1 MRILRASLAITFAIL
16 VSACAT
22 GPKHAEVSSSMPL
35 LSSSQGRIFFYRNA
49 SFFGAALAPSIL
61 LNDKIVGDSQ
71 TGGFFYVDQTA
82 GPQTVSTATEVEKK
96 LTFILDPGQ
105 TRYVRTYVGFG
116 IIVGRVY
123 PELVDNTEGAKE
135 IVETNYTGGISKS
148 AK

>member
-1 MRILRASLAITFAIL
+1 MRIFHTSLAIILTIL

-22 GPKHAEVSSSMPL
+22 GPKHAEVSSSMPTL
-35 LSSSQGRIFFYRNA
+35 NASQGRIFFYRNA
-49 SFFGAALAPSIL
+49 SIFGAALAPSIL

-71 TGGFFYVDQTA
+71 TGGFFYVDQIA

-123 PELVDNTEGAKE
+123 PELVNNTEGTKE
-135 IVETNYTGGISKS
+135 IVETNYTGGITKS

>member
-1 MRILRASLAITFAIL
+1 MRILRASLAVTFAIL

-96 LTFILDPGQ
+96 LTFILDAGQ
-105 TRYVRTYVGFG
+105 IRYVRTYVGFG

-123 PELVDNTEGAKE
+123 PELVDNAEGAKE
-135 IVETNYTGGISKS
+135 IVETNYTGAVKGPIK
-148 AK
+148 